1 MRLKLLFTLLL
12 GFLLAAPAAAQ
23 FVLTPPATPP
33 LQAENTLHLDL
44 SNGGRV
50 SIQLRPDVAPNHV
63 ARIKALVRRGFYD
76 GLTFHRVIEGF
87 MAQTGDPE
95 GTGMGGS
102 DLPNLNA
109 EFNGLP
115 HVRGA
120 IAMAR
125 TADPNSAN
133 SQFYIMLVAR
143 LVMDA
148 KYTVFGRVVG
158 GMNFVDTIALGEPPL
173 DPTRIV
179 RASIGADNV
188 PPPTAAELAAPPR
201 PRAPPAAAVQPPPP
215 VAAPPAAAPAA
226 TPATATPPPA
236 VPPAAAAPA
245 AAAPSA
251 SGGPAAAAPAPQTG
265 SATPPA
271 ATAPASAPP
280 ASQAPPAAAR
290 PTTAPA
296 TATPSP
302 APAATP
308 PASQAPPAADP
319 APVPEPMPPG

>member
-12 GFLLAAPAAAQ
+12 GFLVAAPAAAQ
-23 FVLTPPATPP
+23 IVFTPPATPP
-33 LQAENTLHLDL
+33 LAPENILHLDL

-63 ARIKALVRRGFYD
+63 ARIKELTRRGFYN
-76 GLTFHRVIEGF
+76 GLIFHRVIEDF

-102 DLPNLNA
+102 DLPNLNS

-133 SQFYIMLVAR
+133 SQFYIMFVPR
-143 LVMDA
+143 LAMDA
-148 KYTVFGRVVG
+148 KYTVFGRVVS
-158 GMNFVDTIALGEPPL
+158 GMNFVDAIARGEPPM

-179 RASIGADNV
+179 RASIGADNI
-188 PPPTAAELAAPPR
+188 PPPTAAELAAPAR
-201 PRAPPAAAVQPPPP
+201 PRAPAAPP
-215 VAAPPAAAPAA
+215 VAAPVVAPAVTTPAPAPQAAPPAATGAPAAAPPSTAPVTTA
-226 TPATATPPPA
+226 PATTAPSPAPASPPAGGTPP
-236 VPPAAAAPA
+236 V
-245 AAAPSA
+245 
-251 SGGPAAAAPAPQTG
+251 
-265 SATPPA
+265 ATPPA
-271 ATAPASAPP
+271 ADPP
-280 ASQAPPAAAR
+280 
-290 PTTAPA
+290 
-296 TATPSP
+296 
-302 APAATP
+302 
-308 PASQAPPAADP
+308 APPAADP